1 MSPRAHDSRP
11 PHRWAVAALGVVAL
25 CIGVLTLSPV
35 GRADPAAAATSSW
48 QTVACLTCSRA
59 WLTDVISNVA
69 LFLPLGAAFV
79 AVGVSVR
86 RAVVIG
92 AAASLLIEMLQ
103 LSGVAGGRTPAIAD
117 LVSNTLGTWAGSLLA
132 VYAPSWVSPSVPLA
146 RALRNGW
153 AVICGATWIAI
164 ACALQPATPVQPR
177 AAVSP
182 SAVPFTPGYG
192 WFTAEAMRTDV
203 NDVMIAHHGNGPV
216 LVATRRS
223 DSSTARVT
231 VRGRDTR
238 SGIVPVVFVHEP
250 AMTGVDPSTTRA
262 HLLLGQHDQ
271 DASLASDLRAAHW
284 GLQLPDLR
292 APGAFAPGRDSVR
305 LEAAVT
311 TRWWRLVWF
320 TPSEPG
326 RRHEAALRLSPA
338 IGWALVQSIVPMRAV
353 VGELLTAV
361 WLFVWFAPLGY
372 WSASTSHA
380 RSAARTPRVMQC
392 LVAVA
397 WAGGL
402 LAVGWV
408 AAEVTGTSPVSLA
421 QGAWCVLSAVV
432 GAGLRSLVG
441 PVPLRH
447 RDSFERDRSD

>member
-1 MSPRAHDSRP
+1 MNARAQVANPPR
-11 PHRWAVAALGVVAL
+11 RWASVALVLATL
-25 CIGVLTLSPV
+25 CIGALTLTPG
-35 GRADPAAAATSSW
+35 GRDDPAAAGASWWATVS
-48 QTVACLTCSRA
+48 CLTCSRA
-59 WLTDVISNVA
+59 WLADMISNVA
-69 LFLPLGAAFV
+69 LFVPLGAVLV
-79 AVGVSVR
+79 AVSAAVR
-86 RAVVIG
+86 RAVLIG
-92 AAASLLIEMLQ
+92 AAASLLIELLQ
-103 LSGVAGGRTPAIAD
+103 LSGLAAGRTPAIAD

-153 AVICGATWIAI
+153 AVICAATWISLAW
-164 ACALQPATPVQPR
+164 ALQPATPVQPR
-177 AAVSP
+177 GAVSL

-192 WFTAEAMRTDV
+192 WFAAEAMRTDV
-203 NDVMIAHHGNGPV
+203 NDVMIAHHGTGPV

-223 DSSTARVT
+223 DSSTAHVT

-250 AMTGVDPSTTRA
+250 AMTGVDPLTTRP

-292 APGAFAPGRDSVR
+292 APGAFALGRDSVV

-311 TRWWRLVWF
+311 TRWWRLVWS
-320 TPSEPG
+320 TPPEPMP
-326 RRHEAALRLSPA
+326 RHEATLRLSPA

-380 RSAARTPRVMQC
+380 RSAAPTPRVMQC

-421 QGAWCVLSAVV
+421 QGAWCALSAVV

-441 PVPLRH
+441 LVPLRH
-447 RDSFERDRSD
+447 RDSFERGRSD